1 LQHVSPLEPSEAG
14 RSLWR
19 SLDDRAADP
28 AFRELVGR
36 EFPTYADEMLAPSRR
51 DFLRLMGASVA
62 LAGMTACRRWP
73 SENIVP
79 FAHLPEG
86 YVPGATE
93 RYATSIELQ
102 GAGVGLLVT
111 SYDGRPIKVEG
122 NPSHPQSL
130 GATDHLAQATVL
142 QLYDPD
148 RSRDVVE
155 RTGGGA
161 SVVRDKDA
169 FAAWAGPHFAALKA
183 SGGQGLR
190 VLAEPSSSPTLGDQK
205 ARFAATF
212 PKARWIEW
220 DPLSRDAA
228 REGAAMAFGRPLRA
242 HLDLAKADVIAAFD
256 ADILFDDPGA
266 IANARAWARRRRAGD
281 GTMNR
286 LYAIEAAYSLTGG
299 SADHRFAVASAL
311 VPVVLGRLAAK
322 LLEAGM
328 ALPQGA
334 EAAREAIGR
343 FAAHPWDDPRMA
355 RLAADLI
362 AAAGKGAIVVGPRQP
377 AAAHALAHV
386 LNSALSNV
394 GAAVWYSED
403 PEGGR
408 PSHREAIADLASQM
422 GAGLVDTLVVLGGN
436 PAFDV
441 PADLQFAEKLSKVRS
456 SVRLGLY
463 DDETSAVCR
472 WHVPQAHYLEAWGDA
487 RGWDGTAGVAQ
498 PLIEPLYDGTS
509 AIELCALLIDGKPGN
524 GYELVRRT
532 WGALVPAADF
542 EKAWRRVVHDGV
554 LAESRYAALIPAP
567 ASGWVEPALK
577 LASTPLP
584 DGASMELIFTRG
596 SGVHDGRYAN
606 LGWLVELPDP
616 ITKLTWD
623 NAALLNPQDAKDL
636 GVTSSGDHVTI
647 TANGK
652 SIVLPAFVVPGQ
664 PKGSVAV
671 ALGWGRRMAGR
682 VGTGIGVDVNPLRAN
697 DAPWRTKA
705 QVERAPGRAVLAT
718 TQDHHI
724 VDTLGKRE
732 QAARADLLIRTGT
745 LAEYK
750 ERPEFARE
758 MLELPHD
765 APLWKEHE
773 YNGHKWGMAI
783 DLTACTGCHA
793 CTIACQAENN
803 IPVVGK
809 SEVRR
814 GREMHWI
821 RVDRYFEGE
830 PEAPRMAFQPMAC
843 HHCEN
848 APCEQVCPVAATVHD
863 HEGLNVMV
871 YNRCVG
877 TRYCSNNCP
886 YKVRR
891 FNWFNNHKHESA
903 VAVMVHNP
911 EVTVRARGVMEKCTY
926 CIQRIESVKIAAKN
940 ARREITDGE
949 IVPACAQVCPTEA
962 IVFGDLNDVK
972 SRVRHLHDDPR
983 CYGVLEEVNT
993 KPRTR
998 YLARLTNPAEG
1009 GV

>member
-1 LQHVSPLEPSEAG
+1 LQHVPPLDHPLPG
-14 RSLWR
+14 GSLWR

-36 EFPTYADEMLAPSRR
+36 EFPAYADEMLAPSRR

-73 SENIVP
+73 SETIVP

-86 YVPGATE
+86 YVPGSTE
-93 RYATSIELQ
+93 RYATSFELQ
-102 GAGVGLLVT
+102 GAAVGLLVT
-111 SYDGRPIKVEG
+111 SYDGRPIKIEG

-130 GATDHLAQATVL
+130 GATDPVAQATVL

-148 RSRDVVE
+148 RSSAFVE
-155 RTGGGA
+155 RAGGGA
-161 SVVRDKDA
+161 VAARDKDA
-169 FAAWAGPHFAALKA
+169 FTAWAGPQLAALKA

-190 VLAEPSSSPTLGDQK
+190 VLAEPSSSPTLGDLK
-205 ARFAATF
+205 ARFAAAF
-212 PKARWIEW
+212 PKAAWVEW
-220 DPLSRDAA
+220 DPLSRDAG

-242 HLDLAKADVIAAFD
+242 HLDVEKADVIAAFD
-256 ADILFDDPGA
+256 ADILCDDPTA
-266 IANARAWARRRRAGD
+266 LANARAWARRRRAGD

-286 LYAIEAAYSLTGG
+286 LYAVEAAYSLTGG
-299 SADHRFAVASAL
+299 SADHRIAVASAL

-322 LLEAGM
+322 LLDAGM
-328 ALPQGA
+328 TLPRGA
-334 EAAREAIGR
+334 EAARDAIGR
-343 FAAHPWDDPRMA
+343 FAAHPFDDPRIA
-355 RLAADLI
+355 RLAADLKT
-362 AAAGKGAIVVGPRQP
+362 AAGKGAIVVGPRQP

-386 LNSALSNV
+386 LNAALGNV

-403 PEGGR
+403 PERER
-408 PSHREAIADLASQM
+408 PSHRSAIADLSAQM
-422 GAGLVDTLVVLGGN
+422 GAGLVETLVILGGN

-441 PADLQFAEKLSKVRS
+441 PADLHFAEKLSRVRS
-456 SVRLGLY
+456 TVRLGLY
-463 DDETSAVCR
+463 DDETSAACR

-487 RGWDGTAGVAQ
+487 RGWDGTAGVVQ
-498 PLIEPLYDGTS
+498 PLIAPLYDGMS
-509 AIELCALLIDGKPGN
+509 AIELCAFLIDGKPAE

-532 WGALVPAADF
+532 WKTLLPEPDF
-542 EKAWRRVVHDGV
+542 ERSWRRVVHDGV
-554 LAESRYAALIPAP
+554 LPESRAAAVAP
-567 ASGWVEPALK
+567 EVGSGWGDAARELAVAREPAG
-577 LASTPLP
+577 P
-584 DGASMELIFTRG
+584 SMELVFSRG
-596 SGVHDGRYAN
+596 AHVHDGRFAN

-623 NAALLNPQDAKDL
+623 NAALINPQDAQEL
-636 GVTSSGDHVTI
+636 GVTGSGDLLTI

-652 SIVLPAFVVPGQ
+652 TLTLPAFVVPGQ
-664 PKGSVAV
+664 PKGSAAV
-671 ALGWGRRMAGR
+671 ALGWGRTRAGR
-682 VGTGIGVDVNPLRAN
+682 IGTGIGVDANALRSN
-697 DAPWRTKA
+697 DSPWRCRAK
-705 QVERAPGRAVLAT
+705 VERAPGRAALAT
-718 TQDHHI
+718 TQDHHV

-732 QAARADLLIRTGT
+732 EAARAELLIRTGT

-750 ERPEFARE
+750 ARPEFARE
-758 MLELPHD
+758 MVELPEN
-765 APLWKEHE
+765 APLWKEHQ

-783 DLTACTGCHA
+783 DLTACTGCNA

-809 SEVRR
+809 AEVRR

-830 PEAPRMAFQPMAC
+830 PEAPRLAFQPMAC

-903 VAVMVHNP
+903 VAVMVYNP

-926 CIQRIESVKIAAKN
+926 CIQRIEAVKIRAKN
-940 ARREITDGE
+940 ARRDIVDGE
-949 IVPACAQVCPTEA
+949 IVPACVEVCPTEA
-962 IVFGDLNDVK
+962 IAFGDLNDAK
-972 SRVRHLHDDPR
+972 ARVRALHDDPR
-983 CYGVLEEVNT
+983 SYGVLEEVNT

-998 YLARLTNPAEG
+998 YLARLRNPAEG
-1009 GV
+1009 WV

>member
-1 LQHVSPLEPSEAG
+1 LQHVPPLEHPPTG

-19 SLDDRAADP
+19 SLEDRAADP

-36 EFPTYADEMLAPSRR
+36 EFPSYADEMLAPSRR

-62 LAGMTACRRWP
+62 LAGMTSCRRWP

-86 YVPGATE
+86 CVPGSTE
-93 RYATSIELQ
+93 RYATSFELQ
-102 GAGVGLLVT
+102 GAAVGLLVT
-111 SYDGRPIKVEG
+111 SYDGRPIKIEG

-130 GATDHLAQATVL
+130 GATDPIAQATVL

-148 RSRDVVE
+148 RSDGIVE
-155 RTGGGA
+155 RSGGA
-161 SVVRDKDA
+161 AHARRDKKA
-169 FAAWAGPHFAALKA
+169 FAAWAGPHFAELKA

-190 VLAEPSSSPTLGDQK
+190 VLAEPSSSPTLRDQK
-205 ARFAATF
+205 ARFAAAF
-212 PKARWIEW
+212 PKAAWVEW

-228 REGAAMAFGRPLRA
+228 REGAVMAFGRPLRV

-256 ADILFDDPGA
+256 ADILFDDPA
-266 IANARAWARRRRAGD
+266 ALANARAWARRRRAGD

-299 SADHRFAVASAL
+299 SADHRIVVTSSL

-328 ALPQGA
+328 PLPRGA
-334 EAAREAIGR
+334 EAARAAIDL
-343 FAAHPWDDPRMA
+343 FAAHPFDDPRIA
-355 RLAADLI
+355 RVASDLM

-386 LNSALSNV
+386 LNTALGNT
-394 GAAVWYSED
+394 GAAVWYSDD
-403 PEGGR
+403 PDGPR
-408 PSHREAIADLASQM
+408 APHREAIADLAAQM
-422 GAGLVDTLVVLGGN
+422 GAGRVDTLVVLGGN
-436 PAFDV
+436 PVFDV
-441 PADLQFAEKLSKVRS
+441 PADLDFAGKLAKVRAT
-456 SVRLGLY
+456 VRLGLY

-472 WHVPQAHYLEAWGDA
+472 WHVPQAHYLESWGDA
-487 RGWDGTAGVAQ
+487 RGWDGTAGVVQ
-498 PLIEPLYDGTS
+498 PLIEPLYDGMS
-509 AIELCALLIDGKPGN
+509 AIELCALLVDGRPTA
-524 GYELVRRT
+524 GYELVRSS
-532 WGALVPAADF
+532 WGTMLPAGEF
-542 EKAWRRVVHDGV
+542 ETAWRRVVHDGV
-554 LAESRYAALIPAP
+554 LADSRYAAVTPAVG
-567 ASGWVEPALK
+567 SGWGDAARA
-577 LASTPLP
+577 LASVPRP
-584 DGASMELIFTRG
+584 DGGSMELVFARG

-623 NAALLNPQDAKDL
+623 NAALLNPQDAQDL
-636 GVTSSGDHVTI
+636 GVTGSGDLLTI

-652 SIVLPAFVVPGQ
+652 KVTVPAFVVPGQ
-664 PKGSVAV
+664 AKGSVSV
-671 ALGWGRRMAGR
+671 ALGWGRTMAGR
-682 VGTGIGVDVNPLRAN
+682 VGTGIGVDVNALRSHET
-697 DAPWRTKA
+697 PWLCPAK
-705 QVERAPGRAVLAT
+705 VERASGRAALAT

-732 QAARADLLIRTGT
+732 QAVRADVLIRTGT
-745 LAEYK
+745 LSEYK
-750 ERPEFARE
+750 ERPDFARE
-758 MLELPHD
+758 MIELPHD

-783 DLTACTGCHA
+783 DLSACTGCHA

-821 RVDRYFEGE
+821 RVDRYFEGD
-830 PEAPRMAFQPMAC
+830 PEAPSLAFQPMAC

-891 FNWFNNHKHESA
+891 FNWFNNHKSESA
-903 VAVMVHNP
+903 VAVMVYNP

-926 CIQRIESVKIAAKN
+926 CIQRIEAVKILAKN
-940 ARREITDGE
+940 GRREIADGE

-972 SRVRHLHDDPR
+972 ARVRHLHADPR

-998 YLARLTNPAEG
+998 YLARLRNPSEG
-1009 GV
+1009 WV

>member
-1 LQHVSPLEPSEAG
+1 LQHVPPLEHPPTG

-19 SLDDRAADP
+19 SLEDRAADP

-36 EFPTYADEMLAPSRR
+36 EFPSYADEMLAPSRR

-62 LAGMTACRRWP
+62 LAGMTSCRRWP

-86 YVPGATE
+86 CVPGSTE
-93 RYATSIELQ
+93 RYATSFELQ
-102 GAGVGLLVT
+102 GAAVGLLVT
-111 SYDGRPIKVEG
+111 SYDGRPIKIEG

-130 GATDHLAQATVL
+130 GATDPIAQATVL

-148 RSRDVVE
+148 RSDGIVE
-155 RTGGGA
+155 RSGGA
-161 SVVRDKDA
+161 AHARRDKKA
-169 FAAWAGPHFAALKA
+169 FAAWAGPHFAELKA

-190 VLAEPSSSPTLGDQK
+190 VLAEPSSSPTLRDQK
-205 ARFAATF
+205 ARFAAAF
-212 PKARWIEW
+212 PKAAWVEW

-228 REGAAMAFGRPLRA
+228 RQGAVMAFGRPLRV

-256 ADILFDDPGA
+256 ADILFDDPA
-266 IANARAWARRRRAGD
+266 ALANARAWARRRRAGD

-299 SADHRFAVASAL
+299 SADHRIVVTSSL

-328 ALPQGA
+328 PLPRGA
-334 EAAREAIGR
+334 EAARAAIDL
-343 FAAHPWDDPRMA
+343 FAAHPFDDPRIA
-355 RLAADLI
+355 RVASDLM

-377 AAAHALAHV
+377 AAAHALAHA
-386 LNSALSNV
+386 LNTALGNT
-394 GAAVWYSED
+394 GAAVWYSDD
-403 PEGGR
+403 PDGPR
-408 PSHREAIADLASQM
+408 APHREAIADLAAQM
-422 GAGLVDTLVVLGGN
+422 GAGRVDTLVVLGGN
-436 PAFDV
+436 PVFDV
-441 PADLQFAEKLSKVRS
+441 PADLDFAGKLAKVRAT
-456 SVRLGLY
+456 VRLGLY

-472 WHVPQAHYLEAWGDA
+472 WHVPQAHYLESWGDA
-487 RGWDGTAGVAQ
+487 RGWDGTAGVVQ
-498 PLIEPLYDGTS
+498 PLIEPLYDGMS
-509 AIELCALLIDGKPGN
+509 AIELCALLVDGRPTA
-524 GYELVRRT
+524 GYELVRSS
-532 WGALVPAADF
+532 WGTMLPAGEF
-542 EKAWRRVVHDGV
+542 ETAWRRVVHDGV
-554 LAESRYAALIPAP
+554 LADSRYAAVTPAVG
-567 ASGWVEPALK
+567 SGWGDAARA
-577 LASTPLP
+577 LASVPRP
-584 DGASMELIFTRG
+584 DGGSMELVFARG

-623 NAALLNPQDAKDL
+623 NAALLNPQDAQDL
-636 GVTSSGDHVTI
+636 GVTGSGDLLTI

-652 SIVLPAFVVPGQ
+652 KVTVPAFVVPGQ
-664 PKGSVAV
+664 AKGSVSV
-671 ALGWGRRMAGR
+671 ALGWGRTMAGR
-682 VGTGIGVDVNPLRAN
+682 VGTGIGVDVNALRSHET
-697 DAPWRTKA
+697 PWLCPAK
-705 QVERAPGRAVLAT
+705 VERASGRAALAT

-732 QAARADLLIRTGT
+732 QAVRADVLIRTGT
-745 LAEYK
+745 LSEYK
-750 ERPEFARE
+750 ERPDFARE
-758 MLELPHD
+758 MIELPHD

-783 DLTACTGCHA
+783 DLSACTGCHA

-821 RVDRYFEGE
+821 RVDRYFEGD
-830 PEAPRMAFQPMAC
+830 PEAPSLAFQPMAC

-891 FNWFNNHKHESA
+891 FNWFNNHKS
-903 VAVMVHNP
+903 
-911 EVTVRARGVMEKCTY
+911 
-926 CIQRIESVKIAAKN
+926 
-940 ARREITDGE
+940 
-949 IVPACAQVCPTEA
+949 
-962 IVFGDLNDVK
+962 
-972 SRVRHLHDDPR
+972 
-983 CYGVLEEVNT
+983 
-993 KPRTR
+993 
-998 YLARLTNPAEG
+998 
-1009 GV
+1009 